1 MANTMRSPKRSTNFP
16 EINPDENRAMAN
28 IETMSPTAELFT
40 PKDLANS
47 GIAGMMMPNP
57 SATKNDADTR
67 TLTSRGNPARSRVE
81 INQLPRQLLH
91 HELLR
96 SHGKYATGPREVR
109 EPK

>member
-1 MANTMRSPKRSTNFP
+1 MANTMRSPNKSTNFP
-16 EINPDENRAMAN
+16 ETNPDEKRAMAN

-57 SATKNDADTR
+57 SATKNDAETR

-81 INQLPRQLLH
+81 INQLPRQQIH
-91 HELLR
+91 HELPR
-96 SHGKYATGPREVR
+96 SREMYARELREVR

>member
-1 MANTMRSPKRSTNFP
+1 MANTMRSPNKSTNFP
-16 EINPDENRAMAN
+16 DINPDENRAMAN

-47 GIAGMMMPNP
+47 GIAGMMMPKP

-81 INQLPRQLLH
+81 INQLPRRQIR
-91 HELLR
+91 HEPLR
-96 SHGKYATGPREVR
+96 NREMYATGLREVR
-109 EPK
+109 EPE

>member
-1 MANTMRSPKRSTNFP
+1 
-16 EINPDENRAMAN
+16 MAN

-57 SATKNDADTR
+57 RATKNDAETR
-67 TLTSRGNPARSRVE
+67 TLTSRGRPARSRVE
-81 INQLPRQLLH
+81 INQLPRQQIH
-91 HELLR
+91 RELLR
-96 SHGKYATGPREVR
+96 SREMYARELREVR